1 MRGRSDFRAGFVN
14 GTSFGIIIESP
25 TGHKTPSILPLPA
38 TNLKAPATESP
49 NRTPALLRESPMAQS
64 FYLRE
69 QADRCRRLA
78 RGTNDVVTQERLLKL
93 AAEYE
98 AQADVR
104 DTADRDVPALRR
116 AGHEDDDD

>member
-1 MRGRSDFRAGFVN
+1 
-14 GTSFGIIIESP
+14 
-25 TGHKTPSILPLPA
+25 
-38 TNLKAPATESP
+38 
-49 NRTPALLRESPMAQS
+49 MAQL

-98 AQADVR
+98 AQADAQDDADEEAPAVR
-104 DTADRDVPALRR
+104 YGKRDD
-116 AGHEDDDD
+116 GGD

>member
-1 MRGRSDFRAGFVN
+1 
-14 GTSFGIIIESP
+14 
-25 TGHKTPSILPLPA
+25 
-38 TNLKAPATESP
+38 
-49 NRTPALLRESPMAQS
+49 MAQS

-98 AQADVR
+98 TQADAQEDAQDAAEEEAPAVR
-104 DTADRDVPALRR
+104 YGRR
-116 AGHEDDDD
+116 DDDDD